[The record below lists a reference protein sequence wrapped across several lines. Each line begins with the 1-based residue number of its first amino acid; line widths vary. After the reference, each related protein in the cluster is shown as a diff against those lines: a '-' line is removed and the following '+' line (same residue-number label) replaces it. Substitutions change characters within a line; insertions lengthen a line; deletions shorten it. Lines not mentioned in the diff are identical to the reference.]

1 MKKLL
6 IIALCLALMLCFVAC
21 NKDKGNDDDTNT
33 STDSNTNT
41 NTNTQAVT
49 FDEMKTNLESNGY
62 VVEIVSEDEITITE
76 AAFVEM
82 YSLTLDITKIF
93 YAEYG
98 DHESEEYK
106 YCSAYE
112 FATEAD
118 AQAFYDS
125 AMADPETVAYGL
137 DARIVGKVVIGGE
150 ATAVAHAF
158 TKGTHTGPVIVAKTY
173 NVTVYDQDGNPVPNA
188 VLVVLDE
195 NGDYIFNENDELVTF
210 VTDANGKVAVKHAQ
224 AVAIATFELPEYHVN
239 FNGNYTLADEY
250 EIELEI
256 QNNEPNGVT
265 PDRAFPFDA
274 DATEVEVVLEPNQT
288 IYYVLYGGSGKTIK
302 VTDAHDLVFFF
313 TDTEY
318 SADADGVISLV
329 VPDVEASSRAQI
341 VTFTNPTEE
350 EFTVNVEFI
359 SPIGSYDNPEEITAL
374 GELIEATVI
383 KETTYYYIVTATK
396 DGVLAVSSESEGNSI
411 YMQNLTTSEVSSRT
425 IENNGVASV
434 TVRQGEQVRIY
445 VESMGSENY
454 NIVDFTVY
462 YEPQDEPQE

>member
-21 NKDKGNDDDTNT
+21 NKNKGNDDDTNT

-41 NTNTQAVT
+41 ETLTS
-49 FDEMKTNLESNGY
+49 FEEMKTNLESNGY
-62 VVEIVSEDEITITE
+62 VVEIVPEEEIAITE
-76 AAFVEM
+76 EAFVEM
-82 YSLTLDITKIF
+82 YSLTLDITKIL

-98 DHESEEYK
+98 DRESAEYK

-118 AQAFYDS
+118 AQAFYDN
-125 AMADPETVAYGL
+125 AMADPEATADGL
-137 DARIVGKVVIGGE
+137 SVRIVGKVVIGGE

-396 DGVLAVSSESEGNSI
+396 DGVIAVTSESVGNSI

-425 IENNGVASV
+425 NENNGVTSV
-434 TVRQGEQVRIY
+434 TVTAGDSVRIY
-445 VESMGSENY
+445 VESFASANY
-454 NIVDFTVY
+454 NSVDFTVY